1 MPPPCLPAGRAR
13 KGLTP
18 ERREGLRTC
27 LIISNCSPSALFPL
41 IRDAGLGNWD
51 TESCQ
56 TLETLPAHT
65 KCQCRQLATF
75 AVLAQLPKDL
85 VGDRLGTAASLL
97 GTRHVGGGDPWGG
110 RGVSL
115 REGGDGDGEF
125 PTRTR
130 WALEGG
136 GVPHQPGEGSQH
148 PPAPPGTP
156 SRALLCAGRGGGSPG
171 PPPHCCLAWSPQE
184 GLWLCHHCHLAVP
197 RVRVD
202 SPEGA
207 GGWQGAVRRGWDE
220 PVPPGVPPGHGPLGD
235 AVGAADDRLC
245 RVLHGPA
252 DPAGDLRR
260 LLEVTHGDL
269 GRGAVWGGGDK
280 GGHGGGEGSA
290 SMGLMGREN
299 LAGRRRLELSLP
311 WDKGQGQGKGTG
323 IRDRDKGQG
332 QG

>member
-136 GVPHQPGEGSQH
+136 GVPH
-148 PPAPPGTP
+148 
-156 SRALLCAGRGGGSPG
+156 
-171 PPPHCCLAWSPQE
+171 
-184 GLWLCHHCHLAVP
+184 
-197 RVRVD
+197 
-202 SPEGA
+202 
-207 GGWQGAVRRGWDE
+207 
-220 PVPPGVPPGHGPLGD
+220 
-235 AVGAADDRLC
+235 
-245 RVLHGPA
+245 
-252 DPAGDLRR
+252 
-260 LLEVTHGDL
+260 
-269 GRGAVWGGGDK
+269 
-280 GGHGGGEGSA
+280 
-290 SMGLMGREN
+290 
-299 LAGRRRLELSLP
+299 
-311 WDKGQGQGKGTG
+311 
-323 IRDRDKGQG
+323 
-332 QG
+332 